1 MIAFCDEMTGQVDKG
16 RPVDMVYLGFRKAFD
31 TVPHKI
37 LIGKLLQPGLDEH
50 RTGWTEEWLSS

>member
-1 MIAFCDEMTGQVDKG
+1 MTGQVDKG

-37 LIGKLLQPGLDEH
+37 LTGKLLQPGLDEH